1 MIEIDHID
9 AELVRRILNVSPYG
23 ILVVEEENVVYVNK
37 KLEEMFDIEKERL
50 IGNGTKDLEKEITL
64 KSEVKNG
71 LKEITEYVW
80 ENSEPI
86 LDEKIHVLKDGKKIF
101 ANMDIVPILNEGK
114 GSRRLVF
121 YFRDVL
127 EEKYSA
133 VWSKIHE
140 FIEHPILILDKDQ
153 KIIDVNKAVEKIL
166 DMSSDEIKDKYC
178 YEVLHE
184 SEKPPDNCP
193 FLKMLE
199 SSDMETQEMEVEALG
214 RYFLVSC
221 TPVFDIKGEID
232 SVIHICTDITEE
244 KIAKKKLKA
253 SESKYRQLF
262 ETSKDGIAVTDLE
275 GNIVDCNDAFLEIIG
290 YDSFDEV
297 KGMSYKKF
305 TPEQYHEM
313 EEKIIKSET
322 LIKGSSKEYEK
333 EYLTK
338 EGNRVDVEIRGWI
351 RKDSD
356 GKPIGMWVLVRD
368 ITDRKKTEEREE
380 FLHSLLRHDLKNKI
394 NVMQGYHVLLE
405 DMVDEEGQEILDK
418 LEKVI
423 SSSKRLI
430 EMVRKLAKLE
440 KVESLDEVNLNTYLV
455 DAVYSNRDSAEEK
468 GFTIDMEVDSYR
480 VEGGPLLEELFL
492 NIISNAIKHSGG
504 DNIKIST
511 IEEENKVTVRIE
523 DNGKGIDKDERD
535 DILKKGY
542 IGTGS
547 DGTGLGLYLCKKIL
561 ETYESRM
568 NIKDS
573 EMGGACFEL
582 IFNKA

>member
-1 MIEIDHID
+1 MFGIEKDRLI
-9 AELVRRILNVSPYG
+9 EYG
-23 ILVVEEENVVYVNK
+23 MDF
-37 KLEEMFDIEKERL
+37 LEEK
-50 IGNGTKDLEKEITL
+50 ITL
-64 KSEVKNG
+64 KSEEKND
-71 LKEITEYVW
+71 LEEIIRYVRK
-80 ENSEPI
+80 SSKQI
-86 LDEKIHVLKDGKKIF
+86 LDEKIYLLKDGKKIF
-101 ANMDIVPILNEGK
+101 TNMDIVPILNEGK
-114 GSRRLVF
+114 GSRKLIF
-121 YFRDVL
+121 YFKNVL
-127 EEKYSA
+127 EKQRND
-133 VWSKIHE
+133 VWSEIHK
-140 FIEHPILILDKDQ
+140 FIEHPILILDKNQ

-166 DMSSDEIKDKYC
+166 DMSLDDIKDKYC
-178 YEVLHE
+178 YELLHE
-184 SEKPPDNCP
+184 NKNPPNNCP
-193 FLKMLE
+193 FLKMLK
-199 SSDMETQEMEVEALG
+199 SNNMETQEMEIESLG

-221 TPVFDIKGEID
+221 TPVLDKEGEID
-232 SVIHICTDITEE
+232 SVIHFCTDITEE
-244 KIAKKKLKA
+244 KKVKKELKA

-275 GNIVDCNDAFLEIIG
+275 GKIVDCNDAFLEIIC

-297 KGMSYKKF
+297 QGMSYKKF
-305 TPEQYHEM
+305 TPEEYHDM

-368 ITDRKKTEEREE
+368 ITERKRTEEREE

-394 NVMQGYHVLLE
+394 NVIQGYNVLLE

-440 KVESLDEVNLNTYLV
+440 KVESLDEVNLDTYLV

-480 VEGGPLLEELFL
+480 VKGGPLLEELFS
-492 NIISNAIKHSGG
+492 NIISNAIKHSRG

-511 IEEENKVTVRIE
+511 IEEEDKVTVRIE

-542 IGTGS
+542 TGIGS

-561 ETYESRM
+561 ETYESSM
-568 NIKDS
+568 NIKNS

-582 IFNKA
+582 IFNKT